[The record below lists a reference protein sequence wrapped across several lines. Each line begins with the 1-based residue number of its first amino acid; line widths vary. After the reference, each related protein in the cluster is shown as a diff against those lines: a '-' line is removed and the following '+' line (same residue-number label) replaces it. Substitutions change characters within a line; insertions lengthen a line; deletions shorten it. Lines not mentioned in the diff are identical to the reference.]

1 MPSASTT
8 QNIGK
13 TLNTNIMYEI
23 ISKRLLNAND
33 IYRME
38 IHAPWISLSGQ
49 PGQFVIVIPHEQG
62 ERIPLTISD
71 IVYQRQSIVIVFQVV
86 GETTRQLAAMQE
98 GDDLYTIV
106 GPLGKPSELI
116 SLKQSDNQAIKRLLF
131 VAGGV
136 GIAPVFPQVKWAFRQ
151 GIPTDVVIGARS
163 KDLLFYEDELRA
175 VCHNLHIMTDDGSY
189 GQQGLVTAKVD
200 ELCSRSHLLPP
211 TSDLPYSHCVAIG
224 PLPMMKFVS
233 LTTKKYNLPTIV
245 SLNCM
250 MVDGTGMCGA
260 CRVRVGDEVKFC
272 CVDGPEFDGHLV
284 DFDEAARKLKTPDRR
299 RYRIATAESGHHCNL
314 APAVDEAVGTQRAA
328 SASNEMPT
336 TDTARRVP
344 TRQKPREQEPSVRAR
359 NFDEV
364 SFGLTERQAI
374 LEANRCLQCKKPRCV
389 EACPVGINIPLFI
402 QNIKEENFNQ
412 AYVTISRDSA
422 LPAVCGR
429 VCPQETQCEGSCV
442 MGVKQ
447 DPIAIGALERF
458 VADNHRAQSKPQPQ
472 CYPAGR
478 KVAVVGSGPSGL
490 TCAGDLAKKGYQV
503 TVFEALHH
511 AGGVLVYGIP
521 EFRLPKQRVVE
532 PEIENLRRLGVEI
545 RTNVIIGKSI
555 TIDQLFS
562 EMEYDAV
569 YIASGAGL
577 PKFMGVKG
585 ETLIGVISA
594 NELLTRTNLMHGYD
608 EHYDTPIYLG
618 KKVIVVGGGNVAM
631 DAARTALRL
640 GSEVTVVY
648 RRGQQ
653 DMPARREEV
662 HHAMEEGVQFM
673 FQTAPVEVLG
683 NEDGTVRAL
692 RCVKMEMGEPDERG
706 RRAFKTIEGS
716 EVDIEADTIVAAL
729 GTSPNPLIRTSTP
742 GLECE
747 PWGGIKADEMGRT
760 SRNYIFAGGDAVSGA
775 ATVILAMGAGRKA
788 ARAIMDALGKQ

>member
-1 MPSASTT
+1 
-8 QNIGK
+8 
-13 TLNTNIMYEI
+13 MYEI
-23 ISKRLLNAND
+23 ISKRLLNSHE

-38 IHAPWISLSGQ
+38 IHAPWISLSGK
-49 PGQFVIVIPHEQG
+49 PGQFVIVIPNENG

-71 IVYQRQSIVIVFQVV
+71 IVYQRQSVVIVFQVV
-86 GETTRQLAAMQE
+86 GETTRQLAEMNE

-106 GPLGKPSELI
+106 GPLGRPSELI
-116 SLKQSDNQAIKRLLF
+116 EKQEKGELKRLLF

-151 GIPTDVVIGARS
+151 GIPTDVIIGARS

-175 VCHNLHIMTDDGSY
+175 VCQNLHIMTDDGSY
-189 GQQGLVTAKVD
+189 GEQGLVTAKVD
-200 ELCSRSHLLPP
+200 ELC
-211 TSDLPYSHCVAIG
+211 TKGVEYSHCVAIG
-224 PLPMMKFVS
+224 PLPMMKFVA
-233 LTTKKYNLPTIV
+233 LTTKKYSLPTIV

-284 DFDEAARKLKTPDRR
+284 DFDEAARKLKTPDAR
-299 RYRIATAESGHHCNL
+299 RYRIATAESGHKCNL
-314 APAVDEAVGTQRAA
+314 APAVEAAVSETKK
-328 SASNEMPT
+328 
-336 TDTARRVP
+336 
-344 TRQKPREQEPSVRAR
+344 RQKPREQDPKVRAR

-364 SFGLTERQAI
+364 SFGLTEHQV
-374 LEANRCLQCKKPRCV
+374 LVEASRCLQCKKPRCI
-389 EACPVGINIPLFI
+389 EACPVGINIPRFI

-412 AYVTISRDSA
+412 AYITISHDSA

-442 MGVKQ
+442 MGVKSE
-447 DPIAIGALERF
+447 PIAIGALERF
-458 VADNHRAQSKPQPQ
+458 VADNHRAKSKPQSP

-478 KVAVVGSGPSGL
+478 KVAVIGSGPSGL
-490 TCAGDLAKKGYQV
+490 TCAGDLAKHGYQV

-555 TIDQLFS
+555 TIDQLF
-562 EMEYDAV
+562 EDMEYDAV

-608 EHYDTPIYLG
+608 EQYDTPIYLG

-648 RRGQQ
+648 RRGQE

-673 FQTAPVEVLG
+673 FQTAPVEILG
-683 NEDGTVRAL
+683 NVDGTVRAL
-692 RCVKMEMGEPDERG
+692 RCVKMAMGEPDEKG
-706 RRAFKTIEGS
+706 RRKFSPIENS
-716 EVDIEADTIVAAL
+716 ECDVEADTIVAAL
-729 GTSPNPLIRTSTP
+729 GTSPNPLIRTTTP
-742 GLECE
+742 GLDCE
-747 PWGGIKADEMGRT
+747 TWGGIKADENGQT
-760 SRNYIFAGGDAVSGA
+760 SRKLIFAGGDAVSGA

-788 ARAIMDALGKQ
+788 AKAIMEALEN

>member
-1 MPSASTT
+1 
-8 QNIGK
+8 
-13 TLNTNIMYEI
+13 MYEI
-23 ISKRLLNAND
+23 ISKRLLNSHE

-38 IHAPWISLSGQ
+38 IHAPWISLSGK
-49 PGQFVIVIPHEQG
+49 PGQFVIVIPNENG

-71 IVYQRQSIVIVFQVV
+71 IVYQRQSVVIVFQVV
-86 GETTRQLAAMQE
+86 GETTRQLAEMNE

-106 GPLGKPSELI
+106 GPLGRPSELI
-116 SLKQSDNQAIKRLLF
+116 EKHEKGELKRLLF

-151 GIPTDVVIGARS
+151 GIPTDVIIGARS

-175 VCHNLHIMTDDGSY
+175 VCQNLHIMTDDGSY
-189 GQQGLVTAKVD
+189 GEQGLVTAKVD
-200 ELCSRSHLLPP
+200 ELC
-211 TSDLPYSHCVAIG
+211 TKGVEYSHCVAIG
-224 PLPMMKFVS
+224 PLPMMKFVA
-233 LTTKKYNLPTIV
+233 LTTKKYSLPTIV

-284 DFDEAARKLKTPDRR
+284 DFDEAARKLKTPDAR
-299 RYRIATAESGHHCNL
+299 RYRIATAESGHKCNL
-314 APAVDEAVGTQRAA
+314 APAVEAAVSETKK
-328 SASNEMPT
+328 
-336 TDTARRVP
+336 
-344 TRQKPREQEPSVRAR
+344 RQKPREQDPKVRAR

-364 SFGLTERQAI
+364 SFGLTEHQV
-374 LEANRCLQCKKPRCV
+374 LVEASRCLQCKKPRCV
-389 EACPVGINIPLFI
+389 EACPVGINIPRFI

-412 AYVTISRDSA
+412 AYITISHDSA

-442 MGVKQ
+442 MGVKSE
-447 DPIAIGALERF
+447 PIAIGALERF
-458 VADNHRAQSKPQPQ
+458 VADNHRAKSKPQSP

-478 KVAVVGSGPSGL
+478 KVAVIGSGPSGL
-490 TCAGDLAKKGYQV
+490 TCAGDLAKHGYQV

-555 TIDQLFS
+555 TIDQLF
-562 EMEYDAV
+562 EDMEYDAV

-608 EHYDTPIYLG
+608 EQYDTPIYLG

-648 RRGQQ
+648 RRGQE

-673 FQTAPVEVLG
+673 FQTAPVEILG
-683 NEDGTVRAL
+683 NVDGTVRAL
-692 RCVKMEMGEPDERG
+692 RCVKMAMGEPDEKG
-706 RRAFKTIEGS
+706 RRKFSPIENS
-716 EVDIEADTIVAAL
+716 ECDVEADTIVAAL
-729 GTSPNPLIRTSTP
+729 GTSPNPLIRTTTP
-742 GLECE
+742 GLDCE
-747 PWGGIKADEMGRT
+747 TWGGIKADENGQT
-760 SRNYIFAGGDAVSGA
+760 SRRLIFAGGDAVSGA

-788 ARAIMDALGKQ
+788 AKAIMEALEN

>member
-1 MPSASTT
+1 
-8 QNIGK
+8 
-13 TLNTNIMYEI
+13 MYEI
-23 ISKRLLNAND
+23 ISKRLLNSHE

-38 IHAPWISLSGQ
+38 IHAPWISLSGK
-49 PGQFVIVIPHEQG
+49 PGQFVIVIPSAKG

-86 GETTRQLAAMQE
+86 GDTTRQLAAMNE

-106 GPLGKPSELI
+106 GPLGRPSELI
-116 SLKQSDNQAIKRLLF
+116 EKHEKGELKRLLF

-136 GIAPVFPQVKWAFRQ
+136 GIAPVFPQVKWAFRH
-151 GIPTDVVIGARS
+151 GIPTDVIIGARS

-189 GQQGLVTAKVD
+189 GEQGLVTAKVD
-200 ELCSRSHLLPP
+200 ELC
-211 TSDLPYSHCVAIG
+211 TKGVEYSHCVAIG

-233 LTTKKYNLPTIV
+233 LTTKKYNLSTIV

-284 DFDEAARKLKTPDRR
+284 DFDEAARKLKTPDAR
-299 RYRIATAESGHHCNL
+299 RYRIATSESGHQCNL
-314 APAVDEAVGTQRAA
+314 APAVEAAVAEAKQ
-328 SASNEMPT
+328 
-336 TDTARRVP
+336 
-344 TRQKPREQEPSVRAR
+344 RQKPREQDPAVRAH

-374 LEANRCLQCKKPRCV
+374 VEANRCLQCKKPRCV
-389 EACPVGINIPLFI
+389 EACPVGINIPRFI
-402 QNIKEENFNQ
+402 QNIREENFNQ
-412 AYVTISRDSA
+412 AYVTISHDSA

-442 MGVKQ
+442 MGVKGE
-447 DPIAIGALERF
+447 PIAIGALERF
-458 VADNHRAQSKPQPQ
+458 VADDHRARSKPQSP

-478 KVAVVGSGPSGL
+478 KVAVIGSGPSGL
-490 TCAGDLAKKGYQV
+490 TCAGDLAKHGYQV

-608 EHYDTPIYLG
+608 QEYDTPIYLG
-618 KKVIVVGGGNVAM
+618 RKVIVVGGGNVAM

-662 HHAMEEGVQFM
+662 HHAMEEGVQFL
-673 FQTAPVEVLG
+673 FQTAPLEILG
-683 NEDGTVRAL
+683 NEDGTVRAM
-692 RCVKMEMGEPDERG
+692 RCVKMEMGAPDAKG
-706 RRAFKTIEGS
+706 RRSFKPVDGS
-716 EVDIEADTIVAAL
+716 EFDLEADTIVAAL
-729 GTSPNPLIRTSTP
+729 GTSPNPLIRTTTP

-747 PWGGIKADEMGRT
+747 PWGGIKADENGQT
-760 SRNYIFAGGDAVSGA
+760 SRKLIFAGGDAVSGA

-788 ARAIMDALGKQ
+788 ARAIMQALED

>member
-1 MPSASTT
+1 
-8 QNIGK
+8 
-13 TLNTNIMYEI
+13 MYEI
-23 ISKRLLNAND
+23 ISKRLLNSHE

-38 IHAPWISLSGQ
+38 IHAPWISLSGK
-49 PGQFVIVIPHEQG
+49 PGQFVIVIPHENG

-71 IVYQRQSIVIVFQVV
+71 IVYQRQSVVIVFQVV
-86 GETTRQLAAMQE
+86 GETTRQLAAMNE

-106 GPLGKPSELI
+106 GPLGRPSELI
-116 SLKQSDNQAIKRLLF
+116 EKHEKGELKRLLF

-136 GIAPVFPQVKWAFRQ
+136 GIAPVFPQVKWAFRH
-151 GIPTDVVIGARS
+151 GIPTDVIIGARS

-189 GQQGLVTAKVD
+189 GEQGLVTAKVD
-200 ELCSRSHLLPP
+200 ELC
-211 TSDLPYSHCVAIG
+211 TKGVEYSHCVAIG

-233 LTTKKYNLPTIV
+233 LTTKKYNLSTIV

-284 DFDEAARKLKTPDRR
+284 DFDEAARKLKTPDAR
-299 RYRIATAESGHHCNL
+299 RYRIATSESGHQCNL
-314 APAVDEAVGTQRAA
+314 APAVEAAVAEAKQ
-328 SASNEMPT
+328 
-336 TDTARRVP
+336 
-344 TRQKPREQEPSVRAR
+344 RQKPREQDPAVRAH

-364 SFGLTERQAI
+364 SFGLTEHQA
-374 LEANRCLQCKKPRCV
+374 LVEASRCLQCKKPRCV
-389 EACPVGINIPLFI
+389 EACPVGINIPQFI

-412 AYVTISRDSA
+412 AYITITHDSA

-442 MGVKQ
+442 MGVKNE
-447 DPIAIGALERF
+447 PIAIGALERF
-458 VADNHRAQSKPQPQ
+458 VADNHRAQAKPQSQ

-478 KVAVVGSGPSGL
+478 KVAVIGSGPSGL
-490 TCAGDLAKKGYQV
+490 TCAGDLAKHGYQV

-521 EFRLPKQRVVE
+521 EFRLPKQKVVE

-585 ETLIGVISA
+585 ETLIGVVSA

-618 KKVIVVGGGNVAM
+618 RKVIVVGGGNVAM

-648 RRGQQ
+648 RRGQE

-662 HHAMEEGVQFM
+662 HHAMEEGVQFL
-673 FQTAPVEVLG
+673 FQTAPVEILG

-692 RCVKMEMGEPDERG
+692 RCVKMEMGESDAKG
-706 RRAFKTIEGS
+706 RRSFKQIEGS
-716 EVDIEADTIVAAL
+716 ETDVEADTIVAAL

-747 PWGGIKADEMGRT
+747 PWGGIKADENGQT
-760 SRNYIFAGGDAVSGA
+760 SRKYIFAGGDAVSGA

-788 ARAIMDALGKQ
+788 AAAIIKALEQ

>member
-1 MPSASTT
+1 
-8 QNIGK
+8 
-13 TLNTNIMYEI
+13 MYEI
-23 ISKRLLNAND
+23 ISKRLLNSHE
-33 IYRME
+33 IYQME
-38 IHAPWISLSGQ
+38 IHAPWISLSGK
-49 PGQFVIVIPHEQG
+49 PGQFVIVIPHENG

-71 IVYQRQSIVIVFQVV
+71 IVYQRQSVVIVFQVV
-86 GETTRQLAAMQE
+86 GETTRQLAEMNE

-106 GPLGKPSELI
+106 GPLGRPSELI
-116 SLKQSDNQAIKRLLF
+116 EKHEKGELKRLLF

-136 GIAPVFPQVKWAFRQ
+136 GIAPVFPQVKWAFRL
-151 GIPTDVVIGARS
+151 GIPTDVIIGARS
-163 KDLLFYEDELRA
+163 KDLLFYEAELRA
-175 VCHNLHIMTDDGSY
+175 VCQNLHIMTDDGSY
-189 GQQGLVTAKVD
+189 GEQGLVTAKVD
-200 ELCSRSHLLPP
+200 ELC
-211 TSDLPYSHCVAIG
+211 TKGVDYSHCVAIG

-233 LTTKKYNLPTIV
+233 LTTKKYDLPTIV

-260 CRVRVGDEVKFC
+260 CRVRVGDDVKFC

-284 DFDEAARKLKTPDRR
+284 DFDEAARKLKTPDAR
-299 RYRIATAESGHHCNL
+299 RYRIATASEGHHCNL
-314 APAVDEAVGTQRAA
+314 APAVDAAVSEAKK
-328 SASNEMPT
+328 
-336 TDTARRVP
+336 
-344 TRQKPREQEPSVRAR
+344 RQKPREQDPKVRAK

-364 SFGLTERQAI
+364 SFGFSEHQA
-374 LEANRCLQCKKPRCV
+374 LVEAGRCLQCKKPRCV

-412 AYVTISRDSA
+412 AYITISHDSA

-442 MGVKQ
+442 MGVKNE
-447 DPIAIGALERF
+447 PIAIGALERF
-458 VADNHRAQSKPQPQ
+458 VADNHRAQSKPQSP

-478 KVAVVGSGPSGL
+478 KVAVIGSGPSGL
-490 TCAGDLAKKGYQV
+490 TCAGDLAKHGYQV

-555 TIDQLFS
+555 TIDQLF
-562 EMEYDAV
+562 EDMEYDAV

-608 EHYDTPIYLG
+608 EQYDTPIYLG
-618 KKVIVVGGGNVAM
+618 RKVIVVGGGNVAM

-648 RRGQQ
+648 RRGEM

-673 FQTAPVEVLG
+673 FKTAPLEILG

-692 RCVKMEMGEPDERG
+692 RCVRMEMGEPDEKG
-706 RRAFKTIEGS
+706 RRKFSPIEGS
-716 EVDIEADTIVAAL
+716 ECDVEADTIVAAL
-729 GTSPNPLIRTSTP
+729 GTSPNPLIRTTTP

-747 PWGGIKADEMGRT
+747 TWGGIKADDNGQT
-760 SRNYIFAGGDAVSGA
+760 SRKLIFAGGDAVSGA

-788 ARAIMDALGKQ
+788 AAAIMKALEN

>member
-1 MPSASTT
+1 
-8 QNIGK
+8 
-13 TLNTNIMYEI
+13 MYEI
-23 ISKRLLNAND
+23 ISKRLLNSHD

-38 IHAPWISLSGQ
+38 IHAPWISLSGC
-49 PGQFVIVIPHEQG
+49 PGQFVIVIPHPNG

-71 IVYQRQSIVIVFQVV
+71 IIYQRQSVAIVFQIV
-86 GETTRQLAAMQE
+86 GETTRKLAAMNE
-98 GDDLYTIV
+98 GDSLYTIV
-106 GPLGKPSELI
+106 GPLGRPSKLI
-116 SLKQSDNQAIKRLLF
+116 EKHKQGLLKRLLF

-151 GIPTDVVIGARS
+151 GIPTDVIVGARS
-163 KDLLFYEDELRA
+163 KDLLFFEDELRA
-175 VCHNLHIMTDDGSY
+175 VCHNLYIMTDDGSY
-189 GQQGLVTAKVD
+189 GEQGLVTAKVD
-200 ELCSRSHLLPP
+200 ELC
-211 TSDLPYSHCVAIG
+211 TKEQDYSHCVAIG

-233 LTTKKYNLPTIV
+233 LTTKKYNLPTIA

-260 CRVRVGDEVKFC
+260 CRVRVGNEVKFC

-284 DFDEAARKLKTPDRR
+284 DFDEAARKLKTPDAH
-299 RYRIATAESGHHCNL
+299 RYRIATAESGHQCNL
-314 APAVDEAVGTQRAA
+314 APAVE
-328 SASNEMPT
+328 SAIAE
-336 TDTARRVP
+336 VQQ
-344 TRQKPREQEPSVRAR
+344 RQKAREQEPKVRAK

-364 SFGLTERQAI
+364 SFGYTERQAI
-374 LEANRCLQCKKPRCV
+374 VEASRCLQCKKPRCV
-389 EACPVGINIPLFI
+389 EACPVGINIPQFI

-412 AYVTISRDSA
+412 AYITISHDSA

-429 VCPQETQCEGSCV
+429 VCPQETQCEGACV
-442 MGVKQ
+442 MGIKNK
-447 DPIAIGALERF
+447 PIAIGTLERF
-458 VADNHRAQSKPQPQ
+458 VADYHRDHSKPQSP

-478 KVAVVGSGPSGL
+478 KVAVIGSGPSGL
-490 TCAGDLAKKGYQV
+490 TCAGDLAKHGYQV
-503 TVFEALHH
+503 TIFEALHH

-521 EFRLPKQRVVE
+521 EFRLPKKRVVE
-532 PEIENLRRLGVEI
+532 PEIDSLRQLGVEI

-555 TIDQLFS
+555 TIDQLF
-562 EMEYDAV
+562 EDMEYDAV

-577 PKFMGVKG
+577 PKFMGIPG

-608 EHYDTPIYLG
+608 EQYDTPIYLG
-618 KKVIVVGGGNVAM
+618 KRVVVVGGGNVAM

-648 RRGQQ
+648 RRGEM

-662 HHAMEEGVQFM
+662 HHAMEEGVNFL

-683 NEDGTVRAL
+683 NEDGTVHAI
-692 RCVKMEMGEPDERG
+692 RCVKMEMGAPDESG
-706 RRAFKTIEGS
+706 RRKFSVVEGS
-716 EVDIEADTIVAAL
+716 EHDVAADTIVAAL
-729 GTSPNPLIRTSTP
+729 GTSPNPLIRTTTP

-747 PWGGIKADEMGRT
+747 SWGGIKANENGQT
-760 SRNYIFAGGDAVSGA
+760 SRRLIFAGGDAVSGS

-788 ARAIMDALGKQ
+788 AQAIIEALS

>member
-1 MPSASTT
+1 
-8 QNIGK
+8 
-13 TLNTNIMYEI
+13 MYEI
-23 ISKRLLNAND
+23 ISKRLLNSHE

-38 IHAPWISLSGQ
+38 IHAPWISLSGK
-49 PGQFVIVIPHEQG
+49 PGQFVIVIPHENG

-71 IVYQRQSIVIVFQVV
+71 IVYQRQSVVIVFQVV
-86 GETTRQLAAMQE
+86 GETTRQLAAMNE

-106 GPLGKPSELI
+106 GPLGRPSELI
-116 SLKQSDNQAIKRLLF
+116 EKHAKGELKRLLF

-151 GIPTDVVIGARS
+151 GIPTDVIIGARS

-189 GQQGLVTAKVD
+189 GEQGLVTAKVD
-200 ELCSRSHLLPP
+200 QLCQSGV
-211 TSDLPYSHCVAIG
+211 DYSHCVAIG
-224 PLPMMKFVS
+224 PLPMMKFVA
-233 LTTKKYNLPTIV
+233 LTTKKYDLATIV

-284 DFDEAARKLKTPDRR
+284 DFDEAARKLKTPDAR
-299 RYRIATAESGHHCNL
+299 RYRIATAESGHNCNL
-314 APAVDEAVGTQRAA
+314 APAVEAAMTEAKK
-328 SASNEMPT
+328 
-336 TDTARRVP
+336 
-344 TRQKPREQEPSVRAR
+344 RQKPREQDPKVRAK

-364 SFGLTERQAI
+364 SFGLTEHQA
-374 LEANRCLQCKKPRCV
+374 LVEASRCLQCKKPRCV
-389 EACPVGINIPLFI
+389 EACPVGINIPHFI

-412 AYVTISRDSA
+412 AYITISHDSA

-442 MGVKQ
+442 MGVKGE
-447 DPIAIGALERF
+447 PIAIGALERF
-458 VADNHRAQSKPQPQ
+458 VADNHRAQSKPQSP
-472 CYPAGR
+472 CHPAGR
-478 KVAVVGSGPSGL
+478 KVAVIGSGPSGL
-490 TCAGDLAKKGYQV
+490 TCAGDLAKQGYQV

-532 PEIENLRRLGVEI
+532 PEIDNLRRLGVEI

-555 TIDQLFS
+555 TIDQLMND
-562 EMEYDAV
+562 MEYDAV

-577 PKFMGVKG
+577 PKFMGIKG

-618 KKVIVVGGGNVAM
+618 RKVIVVGGGNVAM

-648 RRGQQ
+648 RRGEM
-653 DMPARREEV
+653 DMRGAPRHGGGRAVHVPDRPARDSR
-662 HHAMEEGVQFM
+662 HRGRLRACP
-673 FQTAPVEVLG
+673 ALR
-683 NEDGTVRAL
+683 EDG
-692 RCVKMEMGEPDERG
+692 D
-706 RRAFKTIEGS
+706 
-716 EVDIEADTIVAAL
+716 
-729 GTSPNPLIRTSTP
+729 
-742 GLECE
+742 
-747 PWGGIKADEMGRT
+747 GRT
-760 SRNYIFAGGDAVSGA
+760 RRERSPQI
-775 ATVILAMGAGRKA
+775 
-788 ARAIMDALGKQ
+788 QPH

>member
-1 MPSASTT
+1 
-8 QNIGK
+8 
-13 TLNTNIMYEI
+13 MYEI
-23 ISKRLLNAND
+23 ISKRLLNSHE

-38 IHAPWISLSGQ
+38 IHAPWISLSGK
-49 PGQFVIVIPHEQG
+49 PGQFVIVIPHENG

-71 IVYQRQSIVIVFQVV
+71 IVYQRQSVVIVFQVV
-86 GETTRQLAAMQE
+86 GETTRQLAAMNE

-106 GPLGKPSELI
+106 GPLGRPSELI
-116 SLKQSDNQAIKRLLF
+116 EKHEKGELKRLLF

-136 GIAPVFPQVKWAFRQ
+136 GIAPVFPQVKWAFRH
-151 GIPTDVVIGARS
+151 GIPTDVIIGARS

-189 GQQGLVTAKVD
+189 GEQGLVTAKVD
-200 ELCSRSHLLPP
+200 ELC
-211 TSDLPYSHCVAIG
+211 TKGVEYSHCVAIG

-233 LTTKKYNLPTIV
+233 LTTKKYNLSTIV

-284 DFDEAARKLKTPDRR
+284 DFDEAARKLKTPDAR
-299 RYRIATAESGHHCNL
+299 RYRIATSESGHQCNL
-314 APAVDEAVGTQRAA
+314 APAVEAAVAEAKQ
-328 SASNEMPT
+328 
-336 TDTARRVP
+336 
-344 TRQKPREQEPSVRAR
+344 RQKPREQDPAVRAH

-364 SFGLTERQAI
+364 SFGLTEHQA
-374 LEANRCLQCKKPRCV
+374 LVEASRCLQCKKPRCV
-389 EACPVGINIPLFI
+389 EACPVGINIPQFI

-412 AYVTISRDSA
+412 AYITITHDSA

-442 MGVKQ
+442 MGVKNE
-447 DPIAIGALERF
+447 PIAIGALERF
-458 VADNHRAQSKPQPQ
+458 VADNHRAQAKPQSQ

-478 KVAVVGSGPSGL
+478 KVAVIGSGPSGL
-490 TCAGDLAKKGYQV
+490 TCAGDLAKHGYQV

-521 EFRLPKQRVVE
+521 EFRLPKQKVVE
-532 PEIENLRRLGVEI
+532 PEIETLRRLGVEI

-585 ETLIGVISA
+585 ETLIGVVSA

-618 KKVIVVGGGNVAM
+618 RKVIVVGGGNVAM

-648 RRGQQ
+648 RRGQE

-662 HHAMEEGVQFM
+662 HHAMEEGVQFL
-673 FQTAPVEVLG
+673 FQTAPVEILG

-692 RCVKMEMGEPDERG
+692 RCVKMEMGESDAKG
-706 RRAFKTIEGS
+706 RRSFKQIEGS
-716 EVDIEADTIVAAL
+716 ETDVEADTIVAAL

-747 PWGGIKADEMGRT
+747 PWGGIKADENGQT
-760 SRNYIFAGGDAVSGA
+760 SRKYIFAGGDAVSGA

-788 ARAIMDALGKQ
+788 AAAIIKALEQ

>member
-1 MPSASTT
+1 
-8 QNIGK
+8 
-13 TLNTNIMYEI
+13 MYEI
-23 ISKRLLNAND
+23 ISKRLLNSHE

-38 IHAPWISLSGQ
+38 IHAPWISLSGK
-49 PGQFVIVIPHEQG
+49 PGQFVIVIPHENG

-71 IVYQRQSIVIVFQVV
+71 IVYQRQSVVIVFQVV
-86 GETTRQLAAMQE
+86 GETTRQLAAMNE

-106 GPLGKPSELI
+106 GPLGRPSELI
-116 SLKQSDNQAIKRLLF
+116 EKHEKGELKRLLF

-136 GIAPVFPQVKWAFRQ
+136 GIAPVFPQVKWAFRH
-151 GIPTDVVIGARS
+151 GIPTDVIIGARS

-189 GQQGLVTAKVD
+189 GEQGLVTAKVD
-200 ELCSRSHLLPP
+200 ELC
-211 TSDLPYSHCVAIG
+211 TKGVEYSHCVAIG

-233 LTTKKYNLPTIV
+233 LTTKKYNLSTIV

-284 DFDEAARKLKTPDRR
+284 DFDEAARKLKTPDAR
-299 RYRIATAESGHHCNL
+299 RYRIATSESGHQCNL
-314 APAVDEAVGTQRAA
+314 APAVEAAVAEAKQ
-328 SASNEMPT
+328 
-336 TDTARRVP
+336 
-344 TRQKPREQEPSVRAR
+344 RQKPREQDPAVRAH

-364 SFGLTERQAI
+364 SFGLTEHQA
-374 LEANRCLQCKKPRCV
+374 LVEASRCLQCKKPRCV
-389 EACPVGINIPLFI
+389 EACPVGINIPQFI

-412 AYVTISRDSA
+412 AYITITHDSA

-442 MGVKQ
+442 MGVKA

-458 VADNHRAQSKPQPQ
+458 VADNHRAQSKPQSP

-478 KVAVVGSGPSGL
+478 KVAVIGSGPSGL
-490 TCAGDLAKKGYQV
+490 TCAGDPAKRGYQV

-555 TIDQLFS
+555 TIDQLMND
-562 EMEYDAV
+562 MEYDAV

-577 PKFMGVKG
+577 PKFMGIKG

-608 EHYDTPIYLG
+608 EQYDTPIYLG
-618 KKVIVVGGGNVAM
+618 RKVIVVGGGNVAM

-648 RRGQQ
+648 RRGQE

-673 FQTAPVEVLG
+673 FQTAPLEILG
-683 NEDGTVRAL
+683 TEDGYVRAL
-692 RCVKMEMGEPDERG
+692 RCVKMEMGDPDEKG
-706 RRAFKTIEGS
+706 RRKFSPIEGS
-716 EVDIEADTIVAAL
+716 ECDVVADTIVAAL

-742 GLECE
+742 GLDCE
-747 PWGGIKADEMGRT
+747 VWGGIKADENGQT
-760 SRNYIFAGGDAVSGA
+760 SRKYIFAGGDAVSGA

-788 ARAIMDALGKQ
+788 AKAIMDALETSA

>member
-1 MPSASTT
+1 
-8 QNIGK
+8 
-13 TLNTNIMYEI
+13 MYEI
-23 ISKRLLNAND
+23 ISKRLLNSHE

-38 IHAPWISLSGQ
+38 IHAPWISLSGK
-49 PGQFVIVIPHEQG
+49 PGQFVIVIPHENG

-71 IVYQRQSIVIVFQVV
+71 IVYQRQSVVIVFQVV
-86 GETTRQLAAMQE
+86 GETTRQLAEMNE

-106 GPLGKPSELI
+106 GPLGRPSELI
-116 SLKQSDNQAIKRLLF
+116 EKHENGELKRLLF

-151 GIPTDVVIGARS
+151 GIPTDVIIGARS

-189 GQQGLVTAKVD
+189 GEQGLVTAKVD
-200 ELCSRSHLLPP
+200 ELC
-211 TSDLPYSHCVAIG
+211 TKGVEYSHCVAIG

-233 LTTKKYNLPTIV
+233 LTTKKYDLPTIV

-284 DFDEAARKLKTPDRR
+284 DFDEAARKLKTPDAR
-299 RYRIATAESGHHCNL
+299 RYRIATAESGHKCNL
-314 APAVDEAVGTQRAA
+314 APAVESAMAEAQQ
-328 SASNEMPT
+328 
-336 TDTARRVP
+336 
-344 TRQKPREQEPSVRAR
+344 RQKPREQDPKVRAR

-364 SFGLTERQAI
+364 SFGLTEHQAL
-374 LEANRCLQCKKPRCV
+374 LEASRCLQCKKPRCV
-389 EACPVGINIPLFI
+389 EACPVGINIPRFI

-412 AYVTISRDSA
+412 AYITISMDSA

-442 MGVKQ
+442 MGVKSE
-447 DPIAIGALERF
+447 PIAIGALERF
-458 VADNHRAQSKPQPQ
+458 VADNHRAKSKPQSP

-478 KVAVVGSGPSGL
+478 KVAVIGSGPSGL
-490 TCAGDLAKKGYQV
+490 TCAGDLAKHGYQV

-555 TIDQLFS
+555 TIDQLFDD
-562 EMEYDAV
+562 MEYDAV

-608 EHYDTPIYLG
+608 EQYDTPIYLG

-648 RRGQQ
+648 RRGEM

-673 FQTAPVEVLG
+673 FQTAPLEILG

-692 RCVKMEMGEPDERG
+692 RCIKMEMGAPDEKG
-706 RRAFKTIEGS
+706 RRKFSPIEGS
-716 EVDIEADTIVAAL
+716 ECDVEADTIVAAL
-729 GTSPNPLIRTSTP
+729 GTSPNPLIRTTTP

-747 PWGGIKADEMGRT
+747 TWGGIKADENGQT
-760 SRNYIFAGGDAVSGA
+760 SRKLIFAGGDAVSGA

-788 ARAIMDALGKQ
+788 AKAIMEKLKMEN

>member
-1 MPSASTT
+1 
-8 QNIGK
+8 
-13 TLNTNIMYEI
+13 MYEI

-200 ELCSRSHLLPP
+200 ELCSMSEVGGQRSDLIPP

-284 DFDEAARKLKTPDRR
+284 DFDEAARKLKTPAAR
-299 RYRIATAESGHHCNL
+299 RYRIATAESGHTCHL
-314 APAVDEAVGTQRAA
+314 APAAEAAIAEAKQ
-328 SASNEMPT
+328 
-336 TDTARRVP
+336 
-344 TRQKPREQEPSVRAR
+344 RQKPQEQDPKVRAA

-364 SFGLTERQAI
+364 SFGLTERQAL
-374 LEANRCLQCKKPRCV
+374 LEAGRCLQCKKPRCV

-447 DPIAIGALERF
+447 EPIAIGALERF

-653 DMPARREEV
+653 DMPARREE
-662 HHAMEEGVQFM
+662 
-673 FQTAPVEVLG
+673 
-683 NEDGTVRAL
+683 
-692 RCVKMEMGEPDERG
+692 
-706 RRAFKTIEGS
+706 
-716 EVDIEADTIVAAL
+716 
-729 GTSPNPLIRTSTP
+729 
-742 GLECE
+742 
-747 PWGGIKADEMGRT
+747 
-760 SRNYIFAGGDAVSGA
+760 
-775 ATVILAMGAGRKA
+775 
-788 ARAIMDALGKQ
+788 GKKK

>member
-1 MPSASTT
+1 
-8 QNIGK
+8 
-13 TLNTNIMYEI
+13 MYEI
-23 ISKRLLNAND
+23 ISKRLLNSHE

-38 IHAPWISLSGQ
+38 IHAPWISLSGK

-86 GETTRQLAAMQE
+86 GETTRQLAKMEE
-98 GDDLYTIV
+98 GEDLYTIV
-106 GPLGKPSELI
+106 GPLGRPSELI
-116 SLKQSDNQAIKRLLF
+116 ELVENGKSPLKRLLF

-151 GIPTDVVIGARS
+151 GIPTDVIIGARS

-189 GQQGLVTAKVD
+189 GEQGLVTAKVD
-200 ELCSRSHLLPP
+200 ELC
-211 TSDLPYSHCVAIG
+211 TKGVEYSHCVAIG

-284 DFDEAARKLKTPDRR
+284 DFDEAARKLKTPDAR
-299 RYRIATAESGHHCNL
+299 RYRIATSESGHQCNL
-314 APAVDEAVGTQRAA
+314 APAVEEAL
-328 SASNEMPT
+328 NMP
-336 TDTARRVP
+336 AGSRRS
-344 TRQKPREQEPSVRAR
+344 KPAEQEPKVRAR

-374 LEANRCLQCKKPRCV
+374 TEAHRCLQCKKPRCV
-389 EACPVGINIPLFI
+389 EACPVGINIPRFI

-412 AYVTISRDSA
+412 AYVTISMDSA

-442 MGVKQ
+442 MGVKNE
-447 DPIAIGALERF
+447 PIAIGALERF
-458 VADNHRAQSKPQPQ
+458 VADNHRAQSKPQSQ

-490 TCAGDLAKKGYQV
+490 TCAGDLAKHGYQV

-521 EFRLPKQRVVE
+521 EFRLPKQKVVE

-608 EHYDTPIYLG
+608 EKYDTPIYLG

-673 FQTAPVEVLG
+673 FQTAPVEILG

-692 RCVKMEMGEPDERG
+692 RCAKMEMGEPDAKG
-706 RRAFKTIEGS
+706 RRSFKQIEGS
-716 EVDIEADTIVAAL
+716 EFDLEADTIVAAL
-729 GTSPNPLIRTSTP
+729 GTSPNPLIRTTTP

-747 PWGGIKADEMGRT
+747 PWGGIKADENGQT
-760 SRNYIFAGGDAVSGA
+760 SRKLIFAGGDAVSGA

-788 ARAIMDALGKQ
+788 AKAIMEALGS

>member
-1 MPSASTT
+1 
-8 QNIGK
+8 
-13 TLNTNIMYEI
+13 MYEI
-23 ISKRLLNAND
+23 ISKRLLNSHE
-33 IYRME
+33 IYQME
-38 IHAPWISLSGQ
+38 VHAPWISLSGK
-49 PGQFVIVIPHEQG
+49 PGQFVIVIPHPNG

-71 IVYQRQSIVIVFQVV
+71 IVYQRQSIVLVFQVV
-86 GETTRQLAAMQE
+86 GDTTRQMAEMNV

-106 GPLGKPSELI
+106 GPLGRPSELI
-116 SLKQSDNQAIKRLLF
+116 EKFEHGELKRLLF

-136 GIAPVFPQVKWAFRQ
+136 GIAPVFPQVKWAFRN
-151 GIPTDVVIGARS
+151 GIPTDVIIGARS

-175 VCHNLHIMTDDGSY
+175 VCHNLHIMTDDGTY
-189 GQQGLVTAKVD
+189 GEQGLVTAKVD
-200 ELCSRSHLLPP
+200 ELC
-211 TSDLPYSHCVAIG
+211 TKGVEYSHCVAIG

-260 CRVRVGDEVKFC
+260 CRVKVGDEVKFC

-284 DFDEAARKLKTPDRR
+284 DFDGAARKLKTPDAR
-299 RYRIATAESGHHCNL
+299 RYRIATAESGHNCNL
-314 APAVDEAVGTQRAA
+314 APAVDKAMVEAGI
-328 SASNEMPT
+328 SEDSGKSGKP
-336 TDTARRVP
+336 
-344 TRQKPREQEPSVRAR
+344 RQKPKEQEPAIRAK

-364 SFGLTERQAI
+364 SFGLTEHQA
-374 LEANRCLQCKKPRCV
+374 LVEANRCLQCKKPRCV
-389 EACPVGINIPLFI
+389 EACPVGINIPRFI
-402 QNIKEENFNQ
+402 QDIKEENLNQ
-412 AYVTISRDSA
+412 AYITISHDSA

-442 MGVKQ
+442 MGVKGE
-447 DPIAIGALERF
+447 PIAIGALERF
-458 VADNHRAQSKPQPQ
+458 VADNHRAVSKPQSQ

-490 TCAGDLAKKGYQV
+490 TCAGDLAKHGYQV

-555 TIDQLFS
+555 TIDQLMND
-562 EMEYDAV
+562 MEYDAV

-577 PKFMGVKG
+577 PKFMGVDG

-608 EHYDTPIYLG
+608 ENYDTPIYLG

-648 RRGQQ
+648 RRGQE

-673 FQTAPVEVLG
+673 FQTAPIEVLG
-683 NEDGTVRAL
+683 TEDGYVRAL
-692 RCVKMEMGEPDERG
+692 RCVKMEMGAPDAKG
-706 RRAFKTIEGS
+706 RRSFKPIEGS
-716 EVDIEADTIVAAL
+716 EVDVEADTVVAAL

-747 PWGGIKADEMGRT
+747 VWGGIKADENGQT
-760 SRNYIFAGGDAVSGA
+760 SRKYIFAGGDAVSGA

-788 ARAIMDALGKQ
+788 AKAIMEVLA

>member
-1 MPSASTT
+1 
-8 QNIGK
+8 
-13 TLNTNIMYEI
+13 MYEI
-23 ISKRLLNAND
+23 ISKRLLNSHE

-38 IHAPWISLSGQ
+38 IHAPWISLSGK
-49 PGQFVIVIPHEQG
+49 PGQFVIVIPNENG

-71 IVYQRQSIVIVFQVV
+71 IVYQRQSVVIVFQVV
-86 GETTRQLAAMQE
+86 GETTRQLAEMNE

-106 GPLGKPSELI
+106 GPLGRPSELI
-116 SLKQSDNQAIKRLLF
+116 EKHEKGELKRLLF

-151 GIPTDVVIGARS
+151 GIPTDVIIGARS

-175 VCHNLHIMTDDGSY
+175 VCQDLHIMTDDGSY
-189 GQQGLVTAKVD
+189 GEQGLVTAKVD
-200 ELCSRSHLLPP
+200 ELC
-211 TSDLPYSHCVAIG
+211 TKGVEYSHCVAIG
-224 PLPMMKFVS
+224 PLPMMKFVA
-233 LTTKKYNLPTIV
+233 LTTKKYDLPTIV

-284 DFDEAARKLKTPDRR
+284 DFDEAARKLKTPDAR
-299 RYRIATAESGHHCNL
+299 RYRIATAESGHKCNL
-314 APAVDEAVGTQRAA
+314 APAVEAAVSETKK
-328 SASNEMPT
+328 
-336 TDTARRVP
+336 
-344 TRQKPREQEPSVRAR
+344 RQKPREQDPKVRAR

-364 SFGLTERQAI
+364 SFGLTEHQV
-374 LEANRCLQCKKPRCV
+374 LVEASRCLQCKKPRCV
-389 EACPVGINIPLFI
+389 EACPVGINIPRFI

-412 AYVTISRDSA
+412 AYITISHDSA

-442 MGVKQ
+442 MGVKSE
-447 DPIAIGALERF
+447 PIAIGALERF
-458 VADNHRAQSKPQPQ
+458 VADNHRAKSKPQSP

-478 KVAVVGSGPSGL
+478 KVAVIGSGPSGL
-490 TCAGDLAKKGYQV
+490 TCAGDLAKHGYQV

-555 TIDQLFS
+555 TIDQLF
-562 EMEYDAV
+562 EDMEYDAV

-608 EHYDTPIYLG
+608 EQYDTPIYLG

-648 RRGQQ
+648 RRGQE

-673 FQTAPVEVLG
+673 FQTAPVEILG
-683 NEDGTVRAL
+683 NVDGTVRAL
-692 RCVKMEMGEPDERG
+692 RCVKMAMGEPDEKG
-706 RRAFKTIEGS
+706 RRKFSPIENS
-716 EVDIEADTIVAAL
+716 ECDVEADTIVAAL
-729 GTSPNPLIRTSTP
+729 GTSPNPLIRTTTP
-742 GLECE
+742 GLDCE
-747 PWGGIKADEMGRT
+747 TWGGIKADENGQT
-760 SRNYIFAGGDAVSGA
+760 SRKLIFAGGDAVSGA

-788 ARAIMDALGKQ
+788 AKAIMEALEN

>member
-1 MPSASTT
+1 
-8 QNIGK
+8 
-13 TLNTNIMYEI
+13 MYEI
-23 ISKRLLNAND
+23 ISKRLLNSHE

-38 IHAPWISLSGQ
+38 VHAPWISLSGK
-49 PGQFVIVIPHEQG
+49 PGQFVIVIPHENG

-71 IVYQRQSIVIVFQVV
+71 IVYQRQSVVIVFQVV
-86 GETTRQLAAMQE
+86 GETTRQLAAMNE

-106 GPLGKPSELI
+106 GPLGRPSELI
-116 SLKQSDNQAIKRLLF
+116 EKHEKGELKRLLF

-136 GIAPVFPQVKWAFRQ
+136 GIAPVFPQVKWAFRH
-151 GIPTDVVIGARS
+151 GIPTDVIIGARS

-189 GQQGLVTAKVD
+189 GEQGLVTAKVD
-200 ELCSRSHLLPP
+200 ELC
-211 TSDLPYSHCVAIG
+211 TKGVEYSHCVAIG

-233 LTTKKYNLPTIV
+233 LTTKKYNLSTIV

-284 DFDEAARKLKTPDRR
+284 DFDEAARKLKTPDAR
-299 RYRIATAESGHHCNL
+299 RYRIATSESGHQCNL
-314 APAVDEAVGTQRAA
+314 APAVESAMAEAKK
-328 SASNEMPT
+328 
-336 TDTARRVP
+336 
-344 TRQKPREQEPSVRAR
+344 RQKPREQDPAVRAK

-364 SFGLTERQAI
+364 SFGLTEHQA
-374 LEANRCLQCKKPRCV
+374 LVEASRCLQCKKPRCV
-389 EACPVGINIPLFI
+389 EACPVGINIPQFI

-412 AYVTISRDSA
+412 AYITITHDSA

-442 MGVKQ
+442 LGVKNE
-447 DPIAIGALERF
+447 PIAIGALERF
-458 VADNHRAQSKPQPQ
+458 VADNHRAQAKPQSQ

-478 KVAVVGSGPSGL
+478 KVAVIGSGPSGL
-490 TCAGDLAKKGYQV
+490 TCAGDLAKHGYQV

-521 EFRLPKQRVVE
+521 EFRLPKQKVVE

-585 ETLIGVISA
+585 ETLIGVVSA

-618 KKVIVVGGGNVAM
+618 RKVIVVGGGNVAM

-648 RRGQQ
+648 RRGQE

-673 FQTAPVEVLG
+673 FQTAPVEILG

-692 RCVKMEMGEPDERG
+692 RCVKMEMGEPDAKG
-706 RRAFKTIEGS
+706 RRSFKQIEGS
-716 EVDIEADTIVAAL
+716 ETDVEADTIVAAL

-747 PWGGIKADEMGRT
+747 SWGGIKADENGQT
-760 SRNYIFAGGDAVSGA
+760 SRKYIFAGGDAVSGA

-788 ARAIMDALGKQ
+788 AAAIIQALEQ

>member
-1 MPSASTT
+1 
-8 QNIGK
+8 
-13 TLNTNIMYEI
+13 MYEI
-23 ISKRLLNAND
+23 ISKRLLNSHE
-33 IYRME
+33 IYQME
-38 IHAPWISLSGQ
+38 VHAPWISLSGK
-49 PGQFVIVIPHEQG
+49 PGQFVIVIPHPTG

-71 IVYQRQSIVIVFQVV
+71 IVYQRQSIVLVFQVV
-86 GETTRQLAAMQE
+86 GDTTRQLAEMNV

-136 GIAPVFPQVKWAFRQ
+136 GIAPVFPQVKWAFRN
-151 GIPTDVVIGARS
+151 GIPTDVIIGARS

-175 VCHNLHIMTDDGSY
+175 VCNNLHIMTDDGTY
-189 GQQGLVTAKVD
+189 GEQGLVTAKVD
-200 ELCSRSHLLPP
+200 ELC
-211 TSDLPYSHCVAIG
+211 TKGVEYSHCVAIG

-284 DFDEAARKLKTPDRR
+284 DFDEAARKLKTPDAR
-299 RYRIATAESGHHCNL
+299 RYRIATAESGHNCNL
-314 APAVDEAVGTQRAA
+314 APAVEAALAGD
-328 SASNEMPT
+328 SGKSGNPGKE
-336 TDTARRVP
+336 
-344 TRQKPREQEPSVRAR
+344 RQKPREQEPNVRAH

-364 SFGLTERQAI
+364 SFGFTEHQA
-374 LEANRCLQCKKPRCV
+374 LVEANRCLQCKKPRCV
-389 EACPVGINIPLFI
+389 EACPVGINIPRFI
-402 QNIKEENFNQ
+402 QDIKEENLNQ
-412 AYVTISRDSA
+412 AYITISHDSA

-442 MGVKQ
+442 MGVKG

-458 VADNHRAQSKPQPQ
+458 VADNHRAVSKPQSQ

-490 TCAGDLAKKGYQV
+490 TCAGDLAKHGYQV

-521 EFRLPKQRVVE
+521 EFRLPKQKVVE
-532 PEIENLRRLGVEI
+532 PEIDNLRRLGVEI

-555 TIDQLFS
+555 TIDQLMDD
-562 EMEYDAV
+562 MEYDAV

-608 EHYDTPIYLG
+608 EQYDTPIYLG

-648 RRGQQ
+648 RRGEQ

-683 NEDGTVRAL
+683 TEDGYVRAL
-692 RCVKMEMGEPDERG
+692 RCVKMEMGEPDAKG
-706 RRAFKTIEGS
+706 RRSFKAIEGS
-716 EVDIEADTIVAAL
+716 EVDVEADTVVAAL

-747 PWGGIKADEMGRT
+747 TWGGIKADENGQT
-760 SRNYIFAGGDAVSGA
+760 SRKYIFAGGDAVSGA

-788 ARAIMDALGKQ
+788 AKAIMENLKIEN

>member
-1 MPSASTT
+1 MQRNKDDKLSLL
-8 QNIGK
+8 IK
-13 TLNTNIMYEI
+13 YKYIYMYEI
-23 ISKRLLNAND
+23 ISKRLLNSHE
-33 IYRME
+33 IYQME
-38 IHAPWISLSGQ
+38 VHAPWISLSGK
-49 PGQFVIVIPHEQG
+49 PGQFVIVIPHPTG

-71 IVYQRQSIVIVFQVV
+71 IVYQRQSIVLVFQVV
-86 GETTRQLAAMQE
+86 GDTTRQMAEMNV

-106 GPLGKPSELI
+106 GPLGRPSELI
-116 SLKQSDNQAIKRLLF
+116 EKHERGELKRLLF

-136 GIAPVFPQVKWAFRQ
+136 GIAPVFPQVKWAFRN
-151 GIPTDVVIGARS
+151 GIPTDVIIGARS

-175 VCHNLHIMTDDGSY
+175 VCHNLHIMTDDGTY
-189 GQQGLVTAKVD
+189 GEQGLVTAKVD
-200 ELCSRSHLLPP
+200 ELCSKGVE
-211 TSDLPYSHCVAIG
+211 YSHCVAIG

-233 LTTKKYNLPTIV
+233 LTTKKYDLATIV

-284 DFDEAARKLKTPDRR
+284 DFDEAARKLKTPDAR
-299 RYRIATAESGHHCNL
+299 RYRIATAERGHNCNL
-314 APAVDEAVGTQRAA
+314 APAVDAALAEAKQ
-328 SASNEMPT
+328 
-336 TDTARRVP
+336 
-344 TRQKPREQEPSVRAR
+344 RQKPREQDPKIRSH

-364 SFGLTERQAI
+364 SFGFTEHQAI
-374 LEANRCLQCKKPRCV
+374 VEANRCLQCKKPRCV
-389 EACPVGINIPLFI
+389 EACPVGINIPRFI

-412 AYVTISRDSA
+412 AYITISHDSA

-442 MGVKQ
+442 MGVKGE
-447 DPIAIGALERF
+447 PIAIGALERF
-458 VADNHRAQSKPQPQ
+458 VADNHRAKSKPQSP

-490 TCAGDLAKKGYQV
+490 TCAGDLAKHGYQV

-555 TIDQLFS
+555 TIDQLMND
-562 EMEYDAV
+562 MEYDAV

-608 EHYDTPIYLG
+608 ENYDTPIYLG

-648 RRGQQ
+648 RRGET

-662 HHAMEEGVQFM
+662 HHAMEEGVQFL

-683 NEDGTVRAL
+683 TEDGYVRAL
-692 RCVKMEMGEPDERG
+692 RCVKMEMGAPDEKG
-706 RRAFKTIEGS
+706 RRSFKPIEGS
-716 EVDIEADTIVAAL
+716 EVDIEADTVVAAL

-747 PWGGIKADEMGRT
+747 TWGGIKADENGQT
-760 SRNYIFAGGDAVSGA
+760 SRKFIFAGGDAVSGA

-788 ARAIMDALGKQ
+788 AKAIMEVLNG

>member
-1 MPSASTT
+1 
-8 QNIGK
+8 
-13 TLNTNIMYEI
+13 MYEI
-23 ISKRLLNAND
+23 ISKRLLNSNE

-38 IHAPWISLSGQ
+38 IHAPWISLSGK
-49 PGQFVIVIPHEQG
+49 PGQFVIVIPHENG

-71 IVYQRQSIVIVFQVV
+71 IVYQRQSVVIVFQVV
-86 GETTRQLAAMQE
+86 GETTRQLAAMNE

-106 GPLGKPSELI
+106 GPLGRPSELI
-116 SLKQSDNQAIKRLLF
+116 EKHEKGELKRLLF

-151 GIPTDVVIGARS
+151 GIPTDVIIGARS

-189 GQQGLVTAKVD
+189 GEQGLVTAKVD
-200 ELCSRSHLLPP
+200 QLCQSGA
-211 TSDLPYSHCVAIG
+211 DYSHCVAIG

-233 LTTKKYNLPTIV
+233 LTTKKYNLATIV

-284 DFDEAARKLKTPDRR
+284 DFDEAARKLKTPDAR
-299 RYRIATAESGHHCNL
+299 RYRIATAESGHKCNL
-314 APAVDEAVGTQRAA
+314 APAVDAAMAEAKK
-328 SASNEMPT
+328 
-336 TDTARRVP
+336 
-344 TRQKPREQEPSVRAR
+344 RQKPREQDPKVRAK

-364 SFGLTERQAI
+364 SFGFSEHQAL

-412 AYVTISRDSA
+412 AYITITHDSA

-442 MGVKQ
+442 MGVKNE
-447 DPIAIGALERF
+447 PIAIGALERF
-458 VADNHRAQSKPQPQ
+458 VADNHRAQSKPQSP

-478 KVAVVGSGPSGL
+478 KVAVIGSGPSGL
-490 TCAGDLAKKGYQV
+490 TCAGDLAKHGYQV

-532 PEIENLRRLGVEI
+532 PEIDNLRRLGVEI

-555 TIDQLFS
+555 TIDQLF
-562 EMEYDAV
+562 EDMEYDAV

-577 PKFMGVKG
+577 PKFMGIGG

-608 EHYDTPIYLG
+608 EQYDTPIYLG

-648 RRGQQ
+648 RRGQE

-673 FQTAPVEVLG
+673 FQTAPLEVLG

-692 RCVKMEMGEPDERG
+692 RCVKMAMGEPDAKG
-706 RRAFKTIEGS
+706 RRSFKPIEGS
-716 EVDIEADTIVAAL
+716 EVDVEADTVVAAL
-729 GTSPNPLIRTSTP
+729 GTSPNPLIRTTTP

-747 PWGGIKADEMGRT
+747 TWGGIKADENGQT
-760 SRNYIFAGGDAVSGA
+760 SRKLIFAGGDAVSGA

-788 ARAIMDALGKQ
+788 AKAIMEVLGSAE

>member
-1 MPSASTT
+1 
-8 QNIGK
+8 
-13 TLNTNIMYEI
+13 MYEI
-23 ISKRLLNAND
+23 ISKRLLNSHE

-38 IHAPWISLSGQ
+38 IHAPWISLSGK
-49 PGQFVIVIPHEQG
+49 PGQFVIVIPSAKG

-86 GETTRQLAAMQE
+86 GDTTRQLAAMNE

-106 GPLGKPSELI
+106 GPLGRPSELI
-116 SLKQSDNQAIKRLLF
+116 EKHEKGELKRLLF

-136 GIAPVFPQVKWAFRQ
+136 GIAPVFPQVKWAFRH
-151 GIPTDVVIGARS
+151 GIPTDVIIGARS

-189 GQQGLVTAKVD
+189 GEQGLVTAKVD
-200 ELCSRSHLLPP
+200 ELC
-211 TSDLPYSHCVAIG
+211 TKGVEYSHCVAIG

-233 LTTKKYNLPTIV
+233 LTTKKYNLSTIV

-284 DFDEAARKLKTPDRR
+284 DFDEAARKLKTPDAR
-299 RYRIATAESGHHCNL
+299 RYRIATSESGHQCNL
-314 APAVDEAVGTQRAA
+314 APAVEAAVAEAKQ
-328 SASNEMPT
+328 
-336 TDTARRVP
+336 
-344 TRQKPREQEPSVRAR
+344 RQKPREQDPAVRAH

-374 LEANRCLQCKKPRCV
+374 VEANRCLQCKKPRCV
-389 EACPVGINIPLFI
+389 EACPVGINIPRFI
-402 QNIKEENFNQ
+402 QNIREENFNQ
-412 AYVTISRDSA
+412 AYVTISHDSA

-442 MGVKQ
+442 MSVKGQ
-447 DPIAIGALERF
+447 PIAIGALERF
-458 VADNHRAQSKPQPQ
+458 VADDHRARSKPQSP

-478 KVAVVGSGPSGL
+478 KVAVIGSGPSGL
-490 TCAGDLAKKGYQV
+490 TCAGDLAKHGYQV

-608 EHYDTPIYLG
+608 QEYDTPIYLG
-618 KKVIVVGGGNVAM
+618 RKVIVVGGGNVAM

-662 HHAMEEGVQFM
+662 HHAMEEGVQFL
-673 FQTAPVEVLG
+673 FQTAPLEILG
-683 NEDGTVRAL
+683 NEDGTVRAM
-692 RCVKMEMGEPDERG
+692 RCVKMEMGAPDAKG
-706 RRAFKTIEGS
+706 RRSFKPVDGS
-716 EVDIEADTIVAAL
+716 EFDLEADTIVAAL
-729 GTSPNPLIRTSTP
+729 GTSPNPLIRTTTP

-747 PWGGIKADEMGRT
+747 PWGGIKADENGQT
-760 SRNYIFAGGDAVSGA
+760 SRKLIFAGGDAVSGA

-788 ARAIMDALGKQ
+788 ARAIMQALED

>member
-1 MPSASTT
+1 
-8 QNIGK
+8 
-13 TLNTNIMYEI
+13 MYEI
-23 ISKRLLNAND
+23 ISKRLLNSHE

-38 IHAPWISLSGQ
+38 IHAPWISLSGK

-86 GETTRQLAAMQE
+86 GETTRQLAAMEE
-98 GDDLYTIV
+98 GEDLYTIV
-106 GPLGKPSELI
+106 GPLGRPSELI
-116 SLKQSDNQAIKRLLF
+116 ELVENSPLKRLLF

-151 GIPTDVVIGARS
+151 GIPTDVIIGARS

-189 GQQGLVTAKVD
+189 GEQGLVTAKVD
-200 ELCSRSHLLPP
+200 ELC
-211 TSDLPYSHCVAIG
+211 TKGVEYSHCVAIG

-284 DFDEAARKLKTPDRR
+284 DFDEAARKLKTPDAR
-299 RYRIATAESGHHCNL
+299 RYRIATSESGHQCNL
-314 APAVDEAVGTQRAA
+314 APAVEQALA
-328 SASNEMPT
+328 SA
-336 TDTARRVP
+336 
-344 TRQKPREQEPSVRAR
+344 RQKPAEQEPKVRAR

-374 LEANRCLQCKKPRCV
+374 TEANRCLQCKKPRCV
-389 EACPVGINIPLFI
+389 EACPVGINIPRFI

-412 AYVTISRDSA
+412 AYVTISMDSA

-442 MGVKQ
+442 MGVKGE
-447 DPIAIGALERF
+447 PIAIGALERF
-458 VADNHRAQSKPQPQ
+458 VADNHRAQSKPQSQ

-490 TCAGDLAKKGYQV
+490 TCAGDLAKHGYQV

-521 EFRLPKQRVVE
+521 EFRLPKQKVVE

-608 EHYDTPIYLG
+608 EKYDTPIYLG

-673 FQTAPVEVLG
+673 FQTAPVEILG

-692 RCVKMEMGEPDERG
+692 RCAKMEMGEADAKG
-706 RRAFKTIEGS
+706 RRSFKQIEGS
-716 EVDIEADTIVAAL
+716 EFDLEADTIVAAL
-729 GTSPNPLIRTSTP
+729 GTSPNPLIRTTTP

-747 PWGGIKADEMGRT
+747 PWGGIKADENGQT
-760 SRNYIFAGGDAVSGA
+760 SRKLIFAGGDAVSGA

-788 ARAIMDALGKQ
+788 AKAIMEALGN

>member
-1 MPSASTT
+1 
-8 QNIGK
+8 
-13 TLNTNIMYEI
+13 MYEI
-23 ISKRLLNAND
+23 ISKRLLNSHE

-38 IHAPWISLSGQ
+38 IHAPWISLSGK
-49 PGQFVIVIPHEQG
+49 PGQFVIVIPSAKG

-86 GETTRQLAAMQE
+86 GDTTRQLAAMNE

-106 GPLGKPSELI
+106 GPLGRPSELI
-116 SLKQSDNQAIKRLLF
+116 EKHEKGELKRLLF

-136 GIAPVFPQVKWAFRQ
+136 GIAPVFPQVKWAFRH
-151 GIPTDVVIGARS
+151 GIPTDVIIGARS

-189 GQQGLVTAKVD
+189 GEQGLVTAKVD
-200 ELCSRSHLLPP
+200 ELC
-211 TSDLPYSHCVAIG
+211 TKGVEYSHCVAIG

-233 LTTKKYNLPTIV
+233 LTTKKYNLSTIV

-284 DFDEAARKLKTPDRR
+284 DFDEAARKLKTPDAR
-299 RYRIATAESGHHCNL
+299 RYRIATSESGHQCNL
-314 APAVDEAVGTQRAA
+314 APAVEAAVAEAKQ
-328 SASNEMPT
+328 
-336 TDTARRVP
+336 
-344 TRQKPREQEPSVRAR
+344 RQKPREQDPAVRAH

-374 LEANRCLQCKKPRCV
+374 VEANRCLQCKKPRCV
-389 EACPVGINIPLFI
+389 EACPVGINIPRFI
-402 QNIKEENFNQ
+402 QNIREENFNQ
-412 AYVTISRDSA
+412 AYVTISHDSA

-442 MGVKQ
+442 MGVKGE
-447 DPIAIGALERF
+447 PIAIGALERF
-458 VADNHRAQSKPQPQ
+458 VADDHRARSKPQSP

-478 KVAVVGSGPSGL
+478 KVAVIGSGPSGL
-490 TCAGDLAKKGYQV
+490 TCAGDLAKHGYQV

-608 EHYDTPIYLG
+608 QEYDTPIYLG
-618 KKVIVVGGGNVAM
+618 RKVIVVGGGNVAM

-662 HHAMEEGVQFM
+662 HHAMEEGVQFL
-673 FQTAPVEVLG
+673 FQTAPLEILG
-683 NEDGTVRAL
+683 NEDGTVRAM
-692 RCVKMEMGEPDERG
+692 RCVKMEMGAPDAKG
-706 RRAFKTIEGS
+706 RRSFKPVDGS
-716 EVDIEADTIVAAL
+716 EFNLEADTIVAAL
-729 GTSPNPLIRTSTP
+729 GTSPNPLIRTTTP

-747 PWGGIKADEMGRT
+747 PWGGIKADENGQT
-760 SRNYIFAGGDAVSGA
+760 SRKLIFAGGDAVSGA

-788 ARAIMDALGKQ
+788 ARAIMQALED

>member
-1 MPSASTT
+1 
-8 QNIGK
+8 
-13 TLNTNIMYEI
+13 MYEI
-23 ISKRLLNAND
+23 ISKRLLNSHE

-38 IHAPWISLSGQ
+38 IHAPWISLSGK
-49 PGQFVIVIPHEQG
+49 PGQFVIVIPNENG

-71 IVYQRQSIVIVFQVV
+71 IVYQRQSVVIVFQVV
-86 GETTRQLAAMQE
+86 GETTRQLAEMNE

-106 GPLGKPSELI
+106 GPLGRPSELI
-116 SLKQSDNQAIKRLLF
+116 EKHEKGELKRLLF

-151 GIPTDVVIGARS
+151 GIPTDVIIGARS

-175 VCHNLHIMTDDGSY
+175 VCQNLHIMTDDGSY
-189 GQQGLVTAKVD
+189 GEQGLVTAKVD
-200 ELCSRSHLLPP
+200 ELC
-211 TSDLPYSHCVAIG
+211 TKGVEYSHCVAIG
-224 PLPMMKFVS
+224 PLPMMKFVA
-233 LTTKKYNLPTIV
+233 LTTKKYDLPTIV

-284 DFDEAARKLKTPDRR
+284 DFDEAARKLKTPDAR
-299 RYRIATAESGHHCNL
+299 RYRIATAESGHKCNL
-314 APAVDEAVGTQRAA
+314 APAVEAAVSETKK
-328 SASNEMPT
+328 
-336 TDTARRVP
+336 
-344 TRQKPREQEPSVRAR
+344 RQKPREQDPKVRAR

-364 SFGLTERQAI
+364 SFGLTEHQV
-374 LEANRCLQCKKPRCV
+374 LVEASRCLQCKKPRCV
-389 EACPVGINIPLFI
+389 EACPVGINIPRFI

-412 AYVTISRDSA
+412 AYITISHDSA

-442 MGVKQ
+442 MGVKSE
-447 DPIAIGALERF
+447 PIAIGALERF
-458 VADNHRAQSKPQPQ
+458 VADNHRAKSKPQSP

-478 KVAVVGSGPSGL
+478 KVAVIGSGPSGL
-490 TCAGDLAKKGYQV
+490 TCAGDLAKHGYQV

-555 TIDQLFS
+555 TIDQLF
-562 EMEYDAV
+562 EDMEYDAV

-608 EHYDTPIYLG
+608 QQYDTPIYLG

-648 RRGQQ
+648 RRGQE

-673 FQTAPVEVLG
+673 FQTAPVEILG
-683 NEDGTVRAL
+683 NVDGTVRAL
-692 RCVKMEMGEPDERG
+692 RCVKMAMGEPDEKG
-706 RRAFKTIEGS
+706 RRKFSPIENS
-716 EVDIEADTIVAAL
+716 ECDVEADTIVAAL
-729 GTSPNPLIRTSTP
+729 GTSPNPLIRTTTP
-742 GLECE
+742 GLDCE
-747 PWGGIKADEMGRT
+747 TWGGIKADENGQT
-760 SRNYIFAGGDAVSGA
+760 SRKLIFAGGDAVSGA

-788 ARAIMDALGKQ
+788 AKAIMEALEH

>member
-1 MPSASTT
+1 
-8 QNIGK
+8 
-13 TLNTNIMYEI
+13 MYEI
-23 ISKRLLNAND
+23 LSKRLLNSQQ

-38 IHAPWISLSGQ
+38 IHAPWISLSGK
-49 PGQFVIVIPHEQG
+49 PGQFVIVIPHGKG

-86 GETTRQLAAMQE
+86 GDTTRKLAEMNE
-98 GDDLYTIV
+98 GEDLYTIV
-106 GPLGKPSELI
+106 GPLGRPSELI
-116 SLKQSDNQAIKRLLF
+116 EIYENGKRKAESPLKRLLF

-151 GIPTDVVIGARS
+151 GIPTDVIIGARS
-163 KDLLFYEDELRA
+163 KDLLFYENELRA

-189 GQQGLVTAKVD
+189 GEQGLVTAKVD
-200 ELCSRSHLLPP
+200 QLCQSGIE
-211 TSDLPYSHCVAIG
+211 YSHCVAIG

-260 CRVRVGDEVKFC
+260 CRVLVGDEVKFC

-284 DFDEAARKLKTPDRR
+284 DFDGAARKLKTPDAR
-299 RYRIATAESGHHCNL
+299 RYRIATAEDGHTCNL
-314 APAVDEAVGTQRAA
+314 APAVDAA
-328 SASNEMPT
+328 ISGNHGNSGLSGDSGNTGSP
-336 TDTARRVP
+336 
-344 TRQKPREQEPSVRAR
+344 RQKPHEQDPAVRAN
-359 NFDEV
+359 NFEEV
-364 SFGLTERQAI
+364 SFGFTEHQAI
-374 LEANRCLQCKKPRCV
+374 IEANRCLQCKKPRCV
-389 EACPVGINIPLFI
+389 EACPVGINIPRFI

-412 AYVTISRDSA
+412 AYFTISQDSA

-429 VCPQETQCEGSCV
+429 VCPQESQCEGSCI
-442 MGVKQ
+442 MGVKHS
-447 DPIAIGALERF
+447 PIAIGALERF
-458 VADNHRAQSKPQPQ
+458 VADNHRAKSKPMSPS
-472 CYPAGR
+472 YPAGR
-478 KVAVVGSGPSGL
+478 KVAVIGSGPSGL
-490 TCAGDLAKKGYQV
+490 TCAGDLAKHGYQV

-521 EFRLPKQRVVE
+521 EFRLPKQKVVE
-532 PEIENLRRLGVEI
+532 PEIENLRRMGVEI
-545 RTNVIIGKSI
+545 RTNVIIGKSL
-555 TIDQLFS
+555 TIDQLF
-562 EMEYDAV
+562 EDMEYDAV

-577 PKFMGVKG
+577 PKFMGIKG

-608 EHYDTPIYLG
+608 EQYDTPIYLG
-618 KKVIVVGGGNVAM
+618 QRVIVVGGGNVAM

-640 GSEVTVVY
+640 GSQVTVVY

-662 HHAMEEGVQFM
+662 HHAIEEGVQFL
-673 FQTAPVEVLG
+673 FQTAPVEILG

-692 RCVKMEMGEPDERG
+692 RCVKMEMGAPDEKG
-706 RRAFKTIEGS
+706 RRRFSPIEGS
-716 EVDIEADTIVAAL
+716 EEDIEADTIVAAL
-729 GTSPNPLIRTSTP
+729 GTSPNPLIRTTTP

-747 PWGGIKADEMGRT
+747 SWGGIKADENGQT
-760 SRNYIFAGGDAVSGA
+760 SRKLIFAGGDAVSGA

-788 ARAIMDALGKQ
+788 AKAIMEALEK

>member
-1 MPSASTT
+1 
-8 QNIGK
+8 
-13 TLNTNIMYEI
+13 MYEI
-23 ISKRLLNAND
+23 ISKLLLTSHE

-38 IHAPWISLSGQ
+38 IHAPWISLSGK
-49 PGQFVIVIPHEQG
+49 PGQFVIVIPHENG

-71 IVYQRQSIVIVFQVV
+71 IVYQRQSVVIVFQVV
-86 GETTRQLAAMQE
+86 GETTRQLAEMKE

-106 GPLGKPSELI
+106 GPLGRPSELI
-116 SLKQSDNQAIKRLLF
+116 EKHDKGELKRLLF

-151 GIPTDVVIGARS
+151 GIPTDVIIGARS

-189 GQQGLVTAKVD
+189 GEQGLVTAKVD
-200 ELCSRSHLLPP
+200 ELC
-211 TSDLPYSHCVAIG
+211 TKGVEYSHCVAIG

-233 LTTKKYNLPTIV
+233 LTTKKYDLPTIV

-284 DFDEAARKLKTPDRR
+284 DFDEAARKLKTPDAR
-299 RYRIATAESGHHCNL
+299 RYRIATATEGHKCNL
-314 APAVDEAVGTQRAA
+314 APAVESAMAEAQK
-328 SASNEMPT
+328 
-336 TDTARRVP
+336 
-344 TRQKPREQEPSVRAR
+344 RQKPREQDPKVRAK

-364 SFGLTERQAI
+364 SFGLTEHQA
-374 LEANRCLQCKKPRCV
+374 LAEASRCLQCKKPRCV
-389 EACPVGINIPLFI
+389 EACPVGINIPRFI

-412 AYVTISRDSA
+412 AYITISHDSA

-442 MGVKQ
+442 MGVKAE
-447 DPIAIGALERF
+447 PIAIGALERF
-458 VADNHRAQSKPQPQ
+458 VADNHRAKSKPQSP

-478 KVAVVGSGPSGL
+478 KVAVIGSGPSGL
-490 TCAGDLAKKGYQV
+490 TCAGDLAKHGYQV

-521 EFRLPKQRVVE
+521 EFRLPKHRVVE

-555 TIDQLFS
+555 TIDQLF
-562 EMEYDAV
+562 EDMEYDAV

-608 EHYDTPIYLG
+608 EKYDTPIYLG

-648 RRGQQ
+648 RRGEM

-673 FQTAPVEVLG
+673 FQTAPLEIIG
-683 NEDGTVRAL
+683 NEDGTVHAL
-692 RCVKMEMGEPDERG
+692 RCVRMEMGEPDEKG
-706 RRAFKTIEGS
+706 RRKFSPIEGS
-716 EVDIEADTIVAAL
+716 EVDVKADTIVAAL

-742 GLECE
+742 GLDCE
-747 PWGGIKADEMGRT
+747 VWGGIKADDNGQT
-760 SRNYIFAGGDAVSGA
+760 SRKYIFAGGDAVSGA

-788 ARAIMDALGKQ
+788 AKAIMEALEK

>member
-1 MPSASTT
+1 
-8 QNIGK
+8 
-13 TLNTNIMYEI
+13 MYEI
-23 ISKRLLNAND
+23 ISKRLLNSHE
-33 IYRME
+33 IYQME
-38 IHAPWISLSGQ
+38 VHAPWISLSGK
-49 PGQFVIVIPHEQG
+49 PGQFVIVIPHPTG

-71 IVYQRQSIVIVFQVV
+71 IVYQRQSIVLVFQVV
-86 GETTRQLAAMQE
+86 GDTTRQMAEMNV

-106 GPLGKPSELI
+106 GPLGRPSELI
-116 SLKQSDNQAIKRLLF
+116 EKHERGELKRLLF

-136 GIAPVFPQVKWAFRQ
+136 GIAPVFPQVKWAFRN
-151 GIPTDVVIGARS
+151 GIPTDVIIGARS

-175 VCHNLHIMTDDGSY
+175 VCHNLHIMTDDGTY
-189 GQQGLVTAKVD
+189 GEQGLVTAKVD
-200 ELCSRSHLLPP
+200 ELCSKGVE
-211 TSDLPYSHCVAIG
+211 YSHCVAIG

-233 LTTKKYNLPTIV
+233 LTTKKYDLATIV

-284 DFDEAARKLKTPDRR
+284 DFDEAARKLKTPDAR
-299 RYRIATAESGHHCNL
+299 RYRIATAESGHNCNL
-314 APAVDEAVGTQRAA
+314 APAVDAALAEAKQ
-328 SASNEMPT
+328 
-336 TDTARRVP
+336 
-344 TRQKPREQEPSVRAR
+344 RQKPREQDPKIRAH

-364 SFGLTERQAI
+364 SFGFTEHQAI
-374 LEANRCLQCKKPRCV
+374 IEANRCLQCKKPRCV
-389 EACPVGINIPLFI
+389 EACPVGINIPRFI

-412 AYVTISRDSA
+412 AYITISHDSA

-442 MGVKQ
+442 MGVKGE
-447 DPIAIGALERF
+447 PIAIGALERF
-458 VADNHRAQSKPQPQ
+458 VADNHRAKSKPQSP

-490 TCAGDLAKKGYQV
+490 TCAGDLAKHGYQV

-555 TIDQLFS
+555 TIDQLMND
-562 EMEYDAV
+562 MEYDAV

-608 EHYDTPIYLG
+608 ENYDTPIYLG

-648 RRGQQ
+648 RRGET

-662 HHAMEEGVQFM
+662 HHAMEEGVQFL

-683 NEDGTVRAL
+683 TEDGYVRAL
-692 RCVKMEMGEPDERG
+692 RCVKMEMGAPDEKG
-706 RRAFKTIEGS
+706 RRSFKPIEGS
-716 EVDIEADTIVAAL
+716 EVDIEADTVVAAL

-747 PWGGIKADEMGRT
+747 TWGGIKADENGQT
-760 SRNYIFAGGDAVSGA
+760 SRKFIFAGGDAVSGA

-788 ARAIMDALGKQ
+788 AKAIMEVLNG

>member
-1 MPSASTT
+1 
-8 QNIGK
+8 
-13 TLNTNIMYEI
+13 MYEI
-23 ISKRLLNAND
+23 ISKRLLNSHE

-38 IHAPWISLSGQ
+38 IHAPWISLSGK
-49 PGQFVIVIPHEQG
+49 PGQFVIVIPNEKG

-106 GPLGKPSELI
+106 GPLGRPSELI
-116 SLKQSDNQAIKRLLF
+116 EKHEKGELKRLLF

-151 GIPTDVVIGARS
+151 GIPTDVIIGARS

-189 GQQGLVTAKVD
+189 GEQGLVTAKVD
-200 ELCSRSHLLPP
+200 ELC
-211 TSDLPYSHCVAIG
+211 TKGVEYSHCVAIG

-284 DFDEAARKLKTPDRR
+284 DFDEAARKLKTPDAR
-299 RYRIATAESGHHCNL
+299 RYRIATSESGHSCNL
-314 APAVDEAVGTQRAA
+314 APAVEQALA
-328 SASNEMPT
+328 
-336 TDTARRVP
+336 TA
-344 TRQKPREQEPSVRAR
+344 RQKPAEQEPKVRAR

-374 LEANRCLQCKKPRCV
+374 TEANRCLQCKKPRCV
-389 EACPVGINIPLFI
+389 EACPVGINIPRFI

-412 AYVTISRDSA
+412 AYVTISMDSA

-442 MGVKQ
+442 MGVKNE
-447 DPIAIGALERF
+447 PIAIGALERF
-458 VADNHRAQSKPQPQ
+458 VADNHRAQSKPQSQ

-490 TCAGDLAKKGYQV
+490 TCAGDLAKHGYQV

-521 EFRLPKQRVVE
+521 EFRLPKQKVVE

-585 ETLIGVISA
+585 ETLIGVVSA

-608 EHYDTPIYLG
+608 EKYDTPIYLG

-673 FQTAPVEVLG
+673 FQTAPVEILG

-692 RCVKMEMGEPDERG
+692 RCAKMEMGEPDAKG
-706 RRAFKTIEGS
+706 RRSFKQIEGS
-716 EVDIEADTIVAAL
+716 EFDLEADTIVAAL
-729 GTSPNPLIRTSTP
+729 GTSPNPLIRTTTP

-747 PWGGIKADEMGRT
+747 PWGGIKADENGQT
-760 SRNYIFAGGDAVSGA
+760 SRKYIFAGGDAVSGA

-788 ARAIMDALGKQ
+788 AKAIMEALGN

>member
-1 MPSASTT
+1 
-8 QNIGK
+8 
-13 TLNTNIMYEI
+13 MYEI
-23 ISKRLLNAND
+23 ISKRLLNSHE

-38 IHAPWISLSGQ
+38 IHAPWISLSGK
-49 PGQFVIVIPHEQG
+49 PGQFVIVIPHENG

-71 IVYQRQSIVIVFQVV
+71 IVYQRQSVVIVFQVV
-86 GETTRQLAAMQE
+86 GETTRQLAAMNE

-106 GPLGKPSELI
+106 GPLGRPSELI
-116 SLKQSDNQAIKRLLF
+116 EKHEKGELKRLLF

-136 GIAPVFPQVKWAFRQ
+136 GIAPVFPQVKWAFRH
-151 GIPTDVVIGARS
+151 GIPTDVIIGARS

-189 GQQGLVTAKVD
+189 GEQGLVTAKVD
-200 ELCSRSHLLPP
+200 ELC
-211 TSDLPYSHCVAIG
+211 TKGVEYSHCVAIG

-233 LTTKKYNLPTIV
+233 LTTKKYNLSTIV

-284 DFDEAARKLKTPDRR
+284 DFDEAARKLKTPDAR
-299 RYRIATAESGHHCNL
+299 RYRIATSESGHQCNL
-314 APAVDEAVGTQRAA
+314 APAVEAAVAEAKQ
-328 SASNEMPT
+328 
-336 TDTARRVP
+336 
-344 TRQKPREQEPSVRAR
+344 RQKPREQDPAVRAH

-364 SFGLTERQAI
+364 SFGLTEHQA
-374 LEANRCLQCKKPRCV
+374 LVEASRCLQCKKPRCV
-389 EACPVGINIPLFI
+389 EACPVGINIPQFI

-412 AYVTISRDSA
+412 AYITITHDSA

-442 MGVKQ
+442 MGVKNE
-447 DPIAIGALERF
+447 PIAIGALERF
-458 VADNHRAQSKPQPQ
+458 VADNHRAQAKPQSQ

-478 KVAVVGSGPSGL
+478 KVAVIGSGPSGL
-490 TCAGDLAKKGYQV
+490 TCAGDLAKHGYQV

-521 EFRLPKQRVVE
+521 EFRLPKQKVVE

-585 ETLIGVISA
+585 ETLIGVVSA

-618 KKVIVVGGGNVAM
+618 RKVIVVGGGNVAM

-648 RRGQQ
+648 RRGQE

-662 HHAMEEGVQFM
+662 HHAMEEGVQFL
-673 FQTAPVEVLG
+673 FQTAPVEILG

-692 RCVKMEMGEPDERG
+692 RCVKMEMGEPDAKG
-706 RRAFKTIEGS
+706 RRSFKQIESS
-716 EVDIEADTIVAAL
+716 ETDVEADTIVAAL

-747 PWGGIKADEMGRT
+747 PWGGIKADENGQT
-760 SRNYIFAGGDAVSGA
+760 SRKFIFAGGDAVSGA

-788 ARAIMDALGKQ
+788 AAAIIKALEQ

>member
-1 MPSASTT
+1 
-8 QNIGK
+8 
-13 TLNTNIMYEI
+13 MYEI
-23 ISKRLLNAND
+23 ISKRLLNSHD

-38 IHAPWISLSGQ
+38 IHAPWISLSGK
-49 PGQFVIVIPHEQG
+49 PGQFVIVIPHENG

-71 IVYQRQSIVIVFQVV
+71 IVYQRQSVVIVFQVV

-106 GPLGKPSELI
+106 GPLGRPSELI
-116 SLKQSDNQAIKRLLF
+116 EKYEKGELKRLLF

-136 GIAPVFPQVKWAFRQ
+136 GIAPVFPQVKWAFRN
-151 GIPTDVVIGARS
+151 GIPTDVIIGARS

-175 VCHNLHIMTDDGSY
+175 VCHNLHIMTDDGTY
-189 GQQGLVTAKVD
+189 GEQGLVTAKVD
-200 ELCSRSHLLPP
+200 ELC
-211 TSDLPYSHCVAIG
+211 TKGVEYSHCVAIG

-284 DFDEAARKLKTPDRR
+284 DFDEAARKLKTPDAR
-299 RYRIATAESGHHCNL
+299 RYRIATAESGHKCNL
-314 APAVDEAVGTQRAA
+314 APAVESAMAEAKK
-328 SASNEMPT
+328 
-336 TDTARRVP
+336 
-344 TRQKPREQEPSVRAR
+344 RQKPREQDPKVRAK

-364 SFGLTERQAI
+364 SFGFTEHQAMV
-374 LEANRCLQCKKPRCV
+374 EANRCLQCKKPRCV

-412 AYVTISRDSA
+412 AYITISHDSA

-442 MGVKQ
+442 MGVKAE
-447 DPIAIGALERF
+447 PIAIGALERF
-458 VADNHRAQSKPQPQ
+458 VADNHRSQSKPQSP

-478 KVAVVGSGPSGL
+478 KVAVIGSGPSGL
-490 TCAGDLAKKGYQV
+490 TCAGDLAKHGYQV

-555 TIDQLFS
+555 TIDQLMND
-562 EMEYDAV
+562 MEYDAV

-608 EHYDTPIYLG
+608 EQYDTPIYLG

-648 RRGQQ
+648 RRGEM

-673 FQTAPVEVLG
+673 FQTAPLEILG
-683 NEDGTVRAL
+683 TEDGYVRAL
-692 RCVKMEMGEPDERG
+692 RCVKMEMGEPEESG
-706 RRAFKTIEGS
+706 NATNGSKPASLRRKFNPIEGS
-716 EVDIEADTIVAAL
+716 ECDVEADTIVAAL

-742 GLECE
+742 GLDCE
-747 PWGGIKADEMGRT
+747 VWGGIKADENGQT
-760 SRNYIFAGGDAVSGA
+760 SRKYIFAGGDAVSGA

-788 ARAIMDALGKQ
+788 AAAIMEELKIEN

>member
-1 MPSASTT
+1 
-8 QNIGK
+8 
-13 TLNTNIMYEI
+13 MYEI
-23 ISKRLLNAND
+23 ISKRLLNSHE

-38 IHAPWISLSGQ
+38 IHAPWISLSGK
-49 PGQFVIVIPHEQG
+49 PGQFVIVIPHPNG

-71 IVYQRQSIVIVFQVV
+71 IVYQRQSVVIVFQVV
-86 GETTRQLAAMQE
+86 GETTRQLAEMNE

-106 GPLGKPSELI
+106 GPLGRPSELI
-116 SLKQSDNQAIKRLLF
+116 EKHEKGELKRILF

-151 GIPTDVVIGARS
+151 GIPTDVIIGARS

-175 VCHNLHIMTDDGSY
+175 VCQDLHIMTDDGSY
-189 GQQGLVTAKVD
+189 GEQGLVTAKVD
-200 ELCSRSHLLPP
+200 QLCQSGIE
-211 TSDLPYSHCVAIG
+211 YSHCVAIG

-233 LTTKKYNLPTIV
+233 LTTKKYHLPTIV

-284 DFDEAARKLKTPDRR
+284 DFDEAARKLKTPDAR
-299 RYRIATAESGHHCNL
+299 RYRIATAESGHQCNL
-314 APAVDEAVGTQRAA
+314 APAVDAAVAEARQ
-328 SASNEMPT
+328 
-336 TDTARRVP
+336 
-344 TRQKPREQEPSVRAR
+344 RQKPREQDPKVRAT

-364 SFGLTERQAI
+364 SFGLSEHQA
-374 LEANRCLQCKKPRCV
+374 LVEAGRCLQCKKPRCV
-389 EACPVGINIPLFI
+389 EACPVGINIPRFI
-402 QNIKEENFNQ
+402 QDIKEENLNQ
-412 AYVTISRDSA
+412 AYITISHDSA

-442 MGVKQ
+442 MGVKGE
-447 DPIAIGALERF
+447 PIAIGALERF
-458 VADNHRAQSKPQPQ
+458 VADNHRAQSKPQSP

-490 TCAGDLAKKGYQV
+490 TCAGDLAKHGYQV

-521 EFRLPKQRVVE
+521 EFRLPKKKVVE

-555 TIDQLFS
+555 TIDQLFD

-577 PKFMGVKG
+577 PKFMGIDG
-585 ETLIGVISA
+585 ETLIGVVSA
-594 NELLTRTNLMHGYD
+594 NELLTRTNLMKGYD
-608 EHYDTPIYLG
+608 EEYDTPIYLG
-618 KKVIVVGGGNVAM
+618 KRVVVVGGGNVAM

-648 RRGQQ
+648 RRGEQ

-662 HHAMEEGVQFM
+662 HHAMEEGVQFL
-673 FQTAPVEVLG
+673 FETAPVEVLG

-692 RCVKMEMGEPDERG
+692 RCVKMQMGEPDEKG
-706 RRAFKTIEGS
+706 RRRFTAIAGS
-716 EVDIEADTIVAAL
+716 EVDVEADTVVAAL
-729 GTSPNPLIRTSTP
+729 GTSPNPLIRTTTP

-747 PWGGIKADEMGRT
+747 TWGGIKADENGQT
-760 SRNYIFAGGDAVSGA
+760 SRKYIFAGGDAVSGA

-788 ARAIMDALGKQ
+788 AKAIDEVLKF

>member
-1 MPSASTT
+1 
-8 QNIGK
+8 
-13 TLNTNIMYEI
+13 MYEI
-23 ISKRLLNAND
+23 ISKRPLNSHE

-38 IHAPWISLSGQ
+38 IHAPWISLSGK
-49 PGQFVIVIPHEQG
+49 PGQFVIVIPHENG

-71 IVYQRQSIVIVFQVV
+71 IVYQRQSVVIVFQVV
-86 GETTRQLAAMQE
+86 GETTRQLAEMKE

-106 GPLGKPSELI
+106 GPLGRPSELI
-116 SLKQSDNQAIKRLLF
+116 EKLAKGELKRLLF

-151 GIPTDVVIGARS
+151 GIPTDVIIGARS

-189 GQQGLVTAKVD
+189 GEQGLVTAKVD
-200 ELCSRSHLLPP
+200 ELC
-211 TSDLPYSHCVAIG
+211 TKGVEYSHCVAIG

-233 LTTKKYNLPTIV
+233 LTTKKYDLPTIV

-284 DFDEAARKLKTPDRR
+284 DFDEAARKLKTPDAR
-299 RYRIATAESGHHCNL
+299 RYRIATSESGHQCNL
-314 APAVDEAVGTQRAA
+314 APAVEQALA
-328 SASNEMPT
+328 SA
-336 TDTARRVP
+336 
-344 TRQKPREQEPSVRAR
+344 RQKPAEQEPKVRAR

-374 LEANRCLQCKKPRCV
+374 TEAHRCLQCKKPRCV
-389 EACPVGINIPLFI
+389 EACPVGINIPRFI

-412 AYVTISRDSA
+412 AYVTISMDSA

-442 MGVKQ
+442 MGVKNE
-447 DPIAIGALERF
+447 PIAIGALERF
-458 VADNHRAQSKPQPQ
+458 VADNHRAQSKPQSQ

-490 TCAGDLAKKGYQV
+490 TCAGDLAKHGYQV

-521 EFRLPKQRVVE
+521 EFRLPKQKVVE

-608 EHYDTPIYLG
+608 EKYDTPIYLG

-673 FQTAPVEVLG
+673 FQTAPVEILG

-692 RCVKMEMGEPDERG
+692 RCAKMEMGEADAKG
-706 RRAFKTIEGS
+706 RRSFKQIEDS
-716 EVDIEADTIVAAL
+716 EFDLEADTIVAAL
-729 GTSPNPLIRTSTP
+729 GTSPNPLIRTTTP

-747 PWGGIKADEMGRT
+747 PWGGIKADENGQT
-760 SRNYIFAGGDAVSGA
+760 SRKLIFAGGDAVSGA

-788 ARAIMDALGKQ
+788 AKAIMEALG

>member
-1 MPSASTT
+1 
-8 QNIGK
+8 
-13 TLNTNIMYEI
+13 MYEI
-23 ISKRLLNAND
+23 ISKRLLNSHE
-33 IYRME
+33 IYQME
-38 IHAPWISLSGQ
+38 VHAPWISLSGK
-49 PGQFVIVIPHEQG
+49 PGQFVIVIPHPNG

-71 IVYQRQSIVIVFQVV
+71 IVYQRQSIVLVFQVV
-86 GETTRQLAAMQE
+86 GETTCQLAAMNE

-116 SLKQSDNQAIKRLLF
+116 EMAEKGGLKRLMF

-136 GIAPVFPQVKWAFRQ
+136 GIAPVFPQVKWAFRH
-151 GIPTDVVIGARS
+151 GIPTDVIIGARS

-175 VCHNLHIMTDDGSY
+175 VCHNLYIMTDDGTY
-189 GQQGLVTAKVD
+189 GEQGLVTAKVD
-200 ELCSRSHLLPP
+200 QLCQSGA
-211 TSDLPYSHCVAIG
+211 DYSHCVAIG

-233 LTTKKYNLPTIV
+233 LTTKKYNLTTIV

-284 DFDEAARKLKTPDRR
+284 DFDEAARKLKTPDAR
-299 RYRIATAESGHHCNL
+299 RYRIATAESGHNCNL
-314 APAVDEAVGTQRAA
+314 APAVEAAMSEA
-328 SASNEMPT
+328 KK
-336 TDTARRVP
+336 
-344 TRQKPREQEPSVRAR
+344 RQKPREQDPKVRAK

-364 SFGLTERQAI
+364 SFGFTEHQA
-374 LEANRCLQCKKPRCV
+374 LVEAGRCLQCKKPRCV

-402 QNIKEENFNQ
+402 QNVKEENFNQ
-412 AYVTISRDSA
+412 AYVTITHDSA

-429 VCPQETQCEGSCV
+429 VCPQETQCEGNCV
-442 MGVKQ
+442 MGVKNE
-447 DPIAIGALERF
+447 PIAIGALERF
-458 VADNHRAQSKPQPQ
+458 VADNHRAQAKPQSQ

-490 TCAGDLAKKGYQV
+490 TCAGDLAKHGYQV

-555 TIDQLFS
+555 TIDQLMND
-562 EMEYDAV
+562 MEYDAV

-577 PKFMGVKG
+577 PTFMGVKG

-608 EHYDTPIYLG
+608 EQYDTPIYLG
-618 KKVIVVGGGNVAM
+618 KKVVVVGGGNVAM

-640 GSEVTVVY
+640 GSEVTVIY
-648 RRGQQ
+648 RRGEM

-673 FQTAPVEVLG
+673 FQTAPVEVVG

-692 RCVKMEMGEPDERG
+692 RCVKMEMGEPDAKG
-706 RRAFKTIEGS
+706 RRSFKPIEGS
-716 EVDIEADTIVAAL
+716 EVDVEADTVVAAL

-742 GLECE
+742 GLDCE
-747 PWGGIKADEMGRT
+747 TWGGIKADENGQT
-760 SRNYIFAGGDAVSGA
+760 SRKYIFAGGDAVSGA

-788 ARAIMDALGKQ
+788 AKAIMETLEQEPF

>member
-1 MPSASTT
+1 
-8 QNIGK
+8 
-13 TLNTNIMYEI
+13 MYEI
-23 ISKRLLNAND
+23 ISKRLLNSHE
-33 IYRME
+33 IYQME
-38 IHAPWISLSGQ
+38 VHAPWISLSGK
-49 PGQFVIVIPHEQG
+49 PGQFVIVIPHPNG

-71 IVYQRQSIVIVFQVV
+71 IVYQRQSIVLVFQVV
-86 GETTRQLAAMQE
+86 GDTTRQMAEMNV

-106 GPLGKPSELI
+106 GPLGRPSELI
-116 SLKQSDNQAIKRLLF
+116 EKHEKGELKRLLF

-136 GIAPVFPQVKWAFRQ
+136 GIAPVFPQVKWAFRH

-175 VCHNLHIMTDDGSY
+175 VCRNLYIMTDDGTY
-189 GQQGLVTAKVD
+189 GEQGLVTAKVD
-200 ELCSRSHLLPP
+200 QLCQSGA
-211 TSDLPYSHCVAIG
+211 DYSHCVAIG

-233 LTTKKYNLPTIV
+233 LTTKKYNLVTIV

-260 CRVRVGDEVKFC
+260 CRVRVGDEVKVC

-284 DFDEAARKLKTPDRR
+284 DFDEAARKLKTPDAR
-299 RYRIATAESGHHCNL
+299 RYRIATSESGHQCNL
-314 APAVDEAVGTQRAA
+314 AHAVERELQGANLLKQEAAVAEAKQ
-328 SASNEMPT
+328 
-336 TDTARRVP
+336 
-344 TRQKPREQEPSVRAR
+344 RQKPREQDPAVRAH

-364 SFGLTERQAI
+364 SFGLTEHQA
-374 LEANRCLQCKKPRCV
+374 LVEASRCLQCKKPRCV
-389 EACPVGINIPLFI
+389 EACPVGINIPRFI
-402 QNIKEENFNQ
+402 QDIKEENLNQ
-412 AYVTISRDSA
+412 AYITISHDSA

-442 MGVKQ
+442 MGVKGE
-447 DPIAIGALERF
+447 PIAIGALERF
-458 VADNHRAQSKPQPQ
+458 VADNHRAVSKPQIQ

-490 TCAGDLAKKGYQV
+490 TCAGDLAKHGYQV

-532 PEIENLRRLGVEI
+532 PEIDNLRRLGVEI

-555 TIDQLFS
+555 TIDQLMDD
-562 EMEYDAV
+562 MEYDAV

-577 PKFMGVKG
+577 PKFMGIKG

-648 RRGQQ
+648 RRGEM

-673 FQTAPVEVLG
+673 FQTAPLEILG
-683 NEDGTVRAL
+683 TEDGYVRAL
-692 RCVKMEMGEPDERG
+692 RCVKMEMGEPEEG
-706 RRAFKTIEGS
+706 GNATNGSKPASLRRKFSPIEGS
-716 EVDIEADTIVAAL
+716 ECDVEADTIVAAL

-747 PWGGIKADEMGRT
+747 PWGGIKADENGQT
-760 SRNYIFAGGDAVSGA
+760 SRKFIFAGGDAVSGA

-788 ARAIMDALGKQ
+788 AKAIMEELKIEN

>member
-1 MPSASTT
+1 
-8 QNIGK
+8 
-13 TLNTNIMYEI
+13 MYEI
-23 ISKRLLNAND
+23 ISKRLLNSHD

-38 IHAPWISLSGQ
+38 VHAPWISLSGK
-49 PGQFVIVIPHEQG
+49 PGQFVIVIPHENG

-71 IVYQRQSIVIVFQVV
+71 IVYQRQSVVIVFQVV
-86 GETTRQLAAMQE
+86 GETTRQLAAMNE

-106 GPLGKPSELI
+106 GPLGRPSELI
-116 SLKQSDNQAIKRLLF
+116 EKHAKGELKRLLF

-151 GIPTDVVIGARS
+151 GIPTDVIIGARS

-175 VCHNLHIMTDDGSY
+175 VCQNLHIMTDDGSY
-189 GQQGLVTAKVD
+189 GEQGLVTAKVD
-200 ELCSRSHLLPP
+200 QLCQSGA
-211 TSDLPYSHCVAIG
+211 DYSHCVAIG

-233 LTTKKYNLPTIV
+233 LTTKKYDLTTIV

-284 DFDEAARKLKTPDRR
+284 DFDEAARKLKTPDAR
-299 RYRIATAESGHHCNL
+299 RYRIATAESGHKCNL
-314 APAVDEAVGTQRAA
+314 APAVESAMAEAKK
-328 SASNEMPT
+328 
-336 TDTARRVP
+336 
-344 TRQKPREQEPSVRAR
+344 RQKPREQDPKIRAK

-364 SFGLTERQAI
+364 SFGLSEHQAL

-389 EACPVGINIPLFI
+389 EACPVGINIPRFI
-402 QNIKEENFNQ
+402 QDIKEENLNQ
-412 AYVTISRDSA
+412 AYITITHDSA

-442 MGVKQ
+442 MGIKAE
-447 DPIAIGALERF
+447 PIAIGALERF
-458 VADNHRAQSKPQPQ
+458 VADNHRAQSKPQSP

-478 KVAVVGSGPSGL
+478 KVAVIGSGPSGL
-490 TCAGDLAKKGYQV
+490 TCAGDLAKHGYQV

-555 TIDQLFS
+555 TIDQLF
-562 EMEYDAV
+562 EDMEYDAV

-577 PKFMGVKG
+577 PKFMGIPG

-608 EHYDTPIYLG
+608 EQYDTPIYLG

-648 RRGQQ
+648 RRGQE

-662 HHAMEEGVQFM
+662 HHAMEEGVQFL
-673 FQTAPVEVLG
+673 FQTAPLEVLG

-692 RCVKMEMGEPDERG
+692 RCVKMEMGEPDEKG
-706 RRAFKTIEGS
+706 RRKFSPIAGS
-716 EVDIEADTIVAAL
+716 ECNVEADTIVAAL
-729 GTSPNPLIRTSTP
+729 GTSPNPLIRTTTP

-747 PWGGIKADEMGRT
+747 TWGGIKADENGQT
-760 SRNYIFAGGDAVSGA
+760 SRKLIFAGGDAVSGA

-788 ARAIMDALGKQ
+788 AAAIMEALK